1 MINKKG
7 SQPPLIQLREVTK
20 HFSNHLVL
28 GPLSLD
34 IYEQELLGI
43 LGPSGAGKT
52 TLLRLIAGL
61 ECPDGGRIK
70 IEDRVVADERAWVP
84 PERRGVGMVFQD
96 YALFPHLTVAQNIAF
111 GLSAYTRRLWRHK
124 RLSQSER
131 VRELLELVGLE
142 RLAHRFP
149 HELSGGEQQRV
160 ALARALAPKPVVI
173 LLDEPFSNLD
183 AQLRPAMRQELKK
196 LLKASHCTA
205 VFVTHDTQE
214 ALEIADRIAVLNR
227 GRLEQLDAPEKIYQ
241 EPATHFVADFVA
253 GRDCLPGVIKD
264 SQIVT
269 ELGPLSMEAAGL
281 TLPEGS
287 TVCVMIRSDSLE
299 LLPASE
305 QSNSQVGIV
314 ISRRFRGSENF
325 YIIRLPSGRE
335 LQIRQPSDV
344 HLPLGARIALKL
356 KADQALVFPSETRCK
371 A

>member
-1 MINKKG
+1 MIERRV
-7 SQPPLIQLREVTK
+7 LIRLQDVVK
-20 HFSNHLVL
+20 SFSMPVL
-28 GPLSLD
+28 LPLSLD
-34 IYEQELLGI
+34 IYEQEFLGI

-61 ECPDGGRIK
+61 ERPDGGQ
-70 IEDRVVADERAWVP
+70 IEIAGRVVAGGHAWVP

-96 YALFPHLTVAQNIAF
+96 YALFPHLTVAENIAF
-111 GLSAYTRRLWRHK
+111 GLTRANLNGASK
-124 RLSQSER
+124 KQR
-131 VRELLELVGLE
+131 VRELLGLIGLE
-142 RLAHRFP
+142 QFAQRYP

-183 AQLRPAMRQELKK
+183 AQLRPAMRQEIKKILKE
-196 LLKASHCTA
+196 SRCTA
-205 VFVTHDTQE
+205 VFVTHDTHE
-214 ALEIADRIAVLNR
+214 ALEIADRIAVLNH

-241 EPATHFVADFVA
+241 KPATHFVADFVA
-253 GRDCLPGVIKD
+253 GRDCLPGVVKD

-269 ELGPLSMEAAGL
+269 ELGRLSMEAAGF

-287 TVCVMIRSDSLE
+287 TVCVMIRGDSLE

-305 QSNSQVGIV
+305 QSKSQVGIV
-314 ISRRFRGSENF
+314 SSRRFRGSENL

-335 LQIRQPSDV
+335 IECRQPGDV
-344 HLPLGARIALKL
+344 HLPLGAQIALKL
-356 KADQALVFPSETRCK
+356 KADQALVFPSESRCK